1 MEQYESF
8 LIGFSLQ
15 IKEAIQEYKNEQENN
30 QMKDTK
36 DTDE

>member
-15 IKEAIQEYKNEQENN
+15 IKEAIQEYKNEQQENN
-30 QMKDTK
+30 QVKDTN
-36 DTDE
+36 E